1 MLTAF
6 RLFACAFVLWTAAP
20 LQAAGVRVQFDPSRP
35 EIGPFPTDFLT
46 APATNTNTARRV
58 RLPAPADC
66 NAQASAC
73 QDISFL
79 NEFDGFHRLARIR
92 VKFSDAVN
100 PETLKAGIFL
110 LARENYLSNEPGV
123 HKENDRV
130 ELNQFVWDA
139 TTNTAYAKPDGPMDQ
154 HRRYLLL
161 VTDAVK
167 DTAGDGVEADPA
179 FTSCTAPAGDDY
191 CRALAAAVPPLSSA
205 RIVAAS
211 VFSTMSTTSWLE
223 RAREALAG
231 TSAAPQAIGGTS
243 FIAAADVQALVWR
256 RQVRTS
262 PSTFDELEY
271 PGALFGLLRP
281 AIKGI
286 GFGEFTSPD
295 YLGETRVIPTSPS
308 ADTLP
313 APAGTQQIPYIT
325 FLPQAEKPA
334 NGYPVVIFGHG
345 AGDSRFGA
353 ASLLSIA
360 FGQPGMATIAI
371 NAPGHGFGP
380 GSALRITNADGSV
393 DIPAPG
399 RGVDSNGDGLIGD
412 SEGCAVILSA
422 PQGTRD
428 CLRQAAVDLMQL
440 VRAIRA
446 GIDVDG
452 DGSIDL
458 DPEKIYYVGQSLGVI
473 YGTLFLATEPAVHN
487 GAFNVGGGSVL
498 DISRWSPSNQRALV
512 ANLALRRPA
521 LSTGATFDDGYPL
534 RNQPV
539 RVLSDA
545 TQIEIQNVI
554 ENLEWMQSE
563 GDPVGYAP
571 HLKLSPLPGVTAKN
585 ILVQFAE
592 GDQTVPNPTS
602 SALVRWSGLKENTWM
617 YRHGFLRAQFLL
629 GANPHTY
636 LTDFSSFLLILISQ
650 AAQGQIANFLASGT
664 IPNPNV
670 TLSAIFGGD
679 IFVQPDVL
687 PEDLNYLEP

>member
-1 MLTAF
+1 MLTVF
-6 RLFACAFVLWTAAP
+6 RLFACASVLWTAAP

-35 EIGPFPTDFLT
+35 EVGPFPTDFLT

-58 RLPAPADC
+58 RLPAPTDC

-79 NEFDGFHRLARIR
+79 NELDGFHRQARVR
-92 VKFSDAVN
+92 VKFSAAVN

-110 LARENYLSNEPGV
+110 IALNNYRATEPGV
-123 HKENDRV
+123 HKENDKV
-130 ELNQFVWDA
+130 ELNQFVWDS

-167 DTAGDGVEADPA
+167 DTAGDAVEADPA
-179 FTSCTAPAGDDY
+179 YTTCTGSASDDY

-205 RIVAAS
+205 KVVAAS

-231 TSAAPQAIGGTS
+231 TPAAPQPISGTPYLTS
-243 FIAAADVQALVWR
+243 ADVQSLVWR
-256 RQVRTS
+256 RQVRTT
-262 PSTFDELEY
+262 PSTFDDLEY
-271 PGALFGLLRP
+271 PAAIFGLLRP

-295 YLGETRVIPTSPS
+295 YLGTTRVIPASPS
-308 ADTLP
+308 ADALA

-334 NGYPVVIFGHG
+334 SGYPVVIFGHG

-353 ASLLSIA
+353 PSLLSIA

-380 GSALRITNADGSV
+380 GSTLRVGNGDGSIE
-393 DIPAPG
+393 IPAPG
-399 RGVDSNGDGLIGD
+399 RGVDTNGDGLIGD

-428 CLRQAAVDLMQL
+428 CLRQSAVDLMQL

-458 DPEKIYYVGQSLGVI
+458 DPEKIYYVGQSLGSI
-473 YGTLFLATEPAVHN
+473 YGTLFLATEPAVVS
-487 GAFNVGGGSVL
+487 GAFNVGGGSVI

-539 RVLSDA
+539 RVLSNA

-554 ENLEWMQSE
+554 ENLEWLQSE

-571 HLKLSPLPGVTAKN
+571 HLKLSPLPGLSPKN

-602 SALVRWSGLKENTWM
+602 SALVRWSGLKENTWV
-617 YRHGFLRAQFLL
+617 YRHGFLRSQFQV

-636 LTDFSSFLLILISQ
+636 LTDFSNFLSLFISQ
-650 AAQGQIANFLASGT
+650 AVQGQIANFLASGT
-664 IPNPNV
+664 IPNPNGS
-670 TLSAIFGGD
+670 LSAIFGGD

>member
-1 MLTAF
+1 MLTVF
-6 RLFACAFVLWTAAP
+6 RLFACVFALWAAAP

-58 RLPAPADC
+58 RLPAPSDC

-79 NEFDGFHRLARIR
+79 NEFDGFHRQARVR
-92 VKFSDAVN
+92 VKFSAAVN

-110 LARENYLSNEPGV
+110 ISRENYLTNEPGV

-130 ELNQFVWDA
+130 ELNQFVWDSA
-139 TTNTAYAKPDGPMDQ
+139 TNTAYAKPDGPMDQ

-179 FTSCTAPAGDDY
+179 FATCTGVPGDDY
-191 CRALAAAVPPLSSA
+191 CRALAAAVPALSSA
-205 RIVAAS
+205 RVVAAS

-231 TSAAPQAIGGTS
+231 TPAAPQALSGTG
-243 FIAAADVQALVWR
+243 FIASADVQSLVWR

-271 PGALFGLLRP
+271 PSLLFGLLRP
-281 AIKGI
+281 AVKGI

-295 YLGETRVIPTSPS
+295 YLGGTRVIPTSPS
-308 ADTLP
+308 ADALAP
-313 APAGTQQIPYIT
+313 AAGTQQIPYIT
-325 FLPQAEKPA
+325 FLPQADKPA

-353 ASLLSIA
+353 PSLLSIA
-360 FGQPGMATIAI
+360 FGQAGLATIAI

-380 GSALRITNADGSV
+380 GSVLRIAKADGTV
-393 DIPAPG
+393 EVPAPG
-399 RGVDSNGDGLIGD
+399 RGIDNNGDGLIGD

-428 CLRQAAVDLMQL
+428 CLRQATVDLMQL
-440 VRAIRA
+440 VRAIRS

-458 DPEKIYYVGQSLGVI
+458 DPEKIYYVGQSLGGI
-473 YGTLFLATEPAVHN
+473 YGTLFLATEPAVRS
-487 GAFNVGGGSVL
+487 GAFNAGGGSVI
-498 DISRWSPSNQRALV
+498 DIGRWSPSNQRALV
-512 ANLALRRPA
+512 TNLALRRPA
-521 LSTGATFDDGYPL
+521 LTTGAAFDDGYPL

-539 RVLSDA
+539 RVISNA

-571 HLKLSPLPGVTAKN
+571 HLKLSPLPGMSAKN
-585 ILVQFAE
+585 ILVQFAY

-617 YRHGFLRAQFLL
+617 YRHDVVRSRFPL

-636 LTDFSSFLLILISQ
+636 LTDFGNILSITISQ
-650 AAQGQIANFLASGT
+650 AAQAQIASFLAGGT
-664 IPNPNV
+664 IPNPNGS
-670 TLSAIFGGD
+670 LSAIFGEE
-679 IFVQPDVL
+679 IFAQPDAL